1 MKKTVWRNVEAH
13 KIRKASLEQKLKQTL
28 AVILTAIMFTVMISG
43 RDLSA
48 AAAESTEAVDEQ
60 TEQTEQAE
68 QTEQTEQTEQ
78 AEQTISEE
86 DVTTE
91 ESAGAAAAAAA
102 VQPAINALLPVS
114 SDRIAVDV
122 GFYTDGS
129 RPGSP
134 LSETLIRQQL
144 TAVSA
149 FSNTVRFYGSAG
161 ELYKA
166 YKIAHEM
173 GFAVVGTAYLSGAAA
188 DDKAE
193 MNALIEHCNNGYVKV
208 ACVGNETLLKTSGG
222 SSSLTASQLIADIQ
236 YVRGKLKDSSIPVTT
251 SDTVEDLLSNPSVI
265 DACNLI
271 MPNCHPYWGGAAVD
285 SAAEVFISKIDQLK
299 AVSGGKQILVSETGW
314 PTAGQTVGGA
324 VPNEGNAAKYFDEIR
339 KWSLSTGT
347 QVLFFDAAD
356 EPWKAEGGE
365 EGSAGAHWGIMTTG
379 FVIKD
384 GYAGTAFFKDKVMI
398 PFKGAEITGISDKVY
413 TGKAV
418 KQKLTVKVSGKTLT
432 SGTDYSV
439 KYSNNVDAG
448 KASLTVTG
456 RGRYTGKVSRNFTI
470 KKAANKITAGN
481 VKKVYSKKARSF
493 KLEVKIAKGT
503 PSYKSSSSSVKVN
516 SEGKVTVKARFIGKA
531 TITITA
537 PEKKNYKKTTRKIRV
552 TVSPTKTKLLSVT
565 SPSAKKMKV
574 KWKKNAVASGYQIQY
589 SLKSDFSDPRKVTV
603 SKKGTIAKTIG
614 NLKKGK
620 KYYVRIRSFKKVSG
634 KKYYSSWSA
643 KKSVTVK

>member
-114 SDRIAVDV
+114 SDRIADILARRGYGVDIV
-122 GFYTDGS
+122 VADDAF
-129 RPGSP
+129 
-134 LSETLIRQQL
+134 RQQL

-173 GFAVVGTAYLSGAAA
+173 GFTVVGTAYLSGVAA

-365 EGSAGAHWGIMTTG
+365 EGSAGRRNKERHGDRLRRRQPDRCRMEFGPAA
-379 FVIKD
+379 
-384 GYAGTAFFKDKVMI
+384 AGLKRAS
-398 PFKGAEITGISDKVY
+398 AEIDEPV
-413 TGKAV
+413 
-418 KQKLTVKVSGKTLT
+418 L
-432 SGTDYSV
+432 
-439 KYSNNVDAG
+439 
-448 KASLTVTG
+448 
-456 RGRYTGKVSRNFTI
+456 
-470 KKAANKITAGN
+470 
-481 VKKVYSKKARSF
+481 
-493 KLEVKIAKGT
+493 
-503 PSYKSSSSSVKVN
+503 
-516 SEGKVTVKARFIGKA
+516 
-531 TITITA
+531 
-537 PEKKNYKKTTRKIRV
+537 
-552 TVSPTKTKLLSVT
+552 
-565 SPSAKKMKV
+565 
-574 KWKKNAVASGYQIQY
+574 
-589 SLKSDFSDPRKVTV
+589 
-603 SKKGTIAKTIG
+603 
-614 NLKKGK
+614 
-620 KYYVRIRSFKKVSG
+620 
-634 KKYYSSWSA
+634 
-643 KKSVTVK
+643 